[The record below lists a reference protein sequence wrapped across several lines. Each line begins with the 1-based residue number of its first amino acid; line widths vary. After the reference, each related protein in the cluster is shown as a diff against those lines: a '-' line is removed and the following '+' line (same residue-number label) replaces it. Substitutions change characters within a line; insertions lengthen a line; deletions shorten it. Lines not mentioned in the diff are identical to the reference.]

1 MTIFMPLMCI
11 MLIVVS
17 LLAIRCTK
25 TIQFMV
31 PLLVF
36 ILLAFNYMA
45 YGKEDLEMETK
56 MDHLMRLQYFKI
68 RYTAFILGS
77 LILFTSNSSVAIFVY
92 TPLIFLG
99 YVGIDQQYSSILNSI
114 LRENQNQASD
124 TTDQPEMFYL
134 SQSLLGAAEV
144 TIMLMVLMYLLS
156 SRELNA
162 FFTSQ
167 KFKKSKEHLE
177 KVLNAQNDFVIVV
190 KTSEVEKIN

>member
-1 MTIFMPLMCI
+1 M
-11 MLIVVS
+11 
-17 LLAIRCTK
+17 
-25 TIQFMV
+25 
-31 PLLVF
+31 
-36 ILLAFNYMA
+36 
-45 YGKEDLEMETK
+45 
-56 MDHLMRLQYFKI
+56 
-68 RYTAFILGS
+68 
-77 LILFTSNSSVAIFVY
+77 AIFVY